1 MAEWTVIGPVKATG
15 NLLILDGA
23 GACVATI
30 KFYPAKAEE
39 CRAVA
44 DLLRRAPNMA
54 AILEHV
60 KTELEADDE
69 GTRFADLLAM
79 LTDELRKVSA
89 WTEKLNA
96 SSG

>member
-1 MAEWTVIGPVKATG
+1 MV
-15 NLLILDGA
+15 
-23 GACVATI
+23 
-30 KFYPAKAEE
+30 
-39 CRAVA
+39 
-44 DLLRRAPNMA
+44 

-69 GTRFADLLAM
+69 GTRFADLLGM
-79 LTDELRKVSA
+79 LTDELRKVSK